1 MLRVLL
7 AVLLMFHGMVHFT
20 GLARAFLP
28 AHVPIFKTYIN
39 KSTGLDWALAGTFF
53 VLSGLLLLLNNEYWW
68 GVGGIA
74 ILISQVLIVFNWHD
88 ARFGTV
94 ANVIL
99 AIAVYI
105 GMTMWDFQERYIT
118 AEERTREQVV
128 TLPEQ
133 HVEAQYATR
142 LLRPLNWSNA
152 ATVSEASDRS
162 VCPTMI

>member
-1 MLRVLL
+1 MLRILLVVLL
-7 AVLLMFHGMVHFT
+7 VFHGVVHFT

-53 VLSGLLLLLNNEYWW
+53 ILSGLLLLLNNEYWW
-68 GVGGIA
+68 GVAGIA
-74 ILISQVLIVFNWHD
+74 ILISQILIVFNWHD

-99 AIAVYI
+99 AIAVYF
-105 GMTMWDFQERYIT
+105 GMTMWDFQARYIT
-118 AEERTREQVV
+118 AEQRSSEQVV

-133 HVEAQYATR
+133 HIGDQDPTLLQPPAQRY
-142 LLRPLNWSNA
+142 LRAVGL
-152 ATVSEASDRS
+152 VGK
-162 VCPTMI
+162 V

>member
-105 GMTMWDFQERYIT
+105 GMTMWDFQVRYIT
-118 AEERTREQVV
+118 AVERTDEQVL

-133 HVEAQYATR
+133 HIGEQDLALFVQPAQR
-142 LLRPLNWSNA
+142 NFR
-152 ATVSEASDRS
+152 TVG
-162 VCPTMI
+162 VVGKVQK

>member
-7 AVLLMFHGMVHFT
+7 AMLLIFHGLVHFT

-99 AIAVYI
+99 AIAVYF
-105 GMTMWDFQERYIT
+105 GMTMWDFQARYIT
-118 AEERTREQVV
+118 AQERTSEQVV
-128 TLPEQ
+128 KLPEQ
-133 HVEAQYATR
+133 HIGEQSAT
-142 LLRPLNWSNA
+142 LLQQPPQRY
-152 ATVSEASDRS
+152 
-162 VCPTMI
+162 